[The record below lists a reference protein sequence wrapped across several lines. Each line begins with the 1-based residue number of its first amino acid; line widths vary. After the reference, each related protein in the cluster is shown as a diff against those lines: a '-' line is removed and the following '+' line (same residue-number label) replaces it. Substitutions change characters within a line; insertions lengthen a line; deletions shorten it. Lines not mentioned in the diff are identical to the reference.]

1 VRKPA
6 RKSGDDL
13 PVARTNVLVWYARS
27 GLKLSGFRERVAYM
41 IFARVDILVR
51 KQKRSLG
58 VSDLLGPESANHV

>member
-27 GLKLSGFRERVAYM
+27 GLKLSGFRERVAY
-41 IFARVDILVR
+41 IHPVQLFLHSFIG
-51 KQKRSLG
+51 K
-58 VSDLLGPESANHV
+58 SAYLMQALTIAG